1 MYYKVKIIKSP
12 EGNTPKA
19 QQGKQVEGSLQ
30 IQSSAMGG
38 ADIDQYMGKPKT
50 EVRDTL
56 QPVPRD
62 EANLEAEKG
71 ETALGDINGDGFPE
85 HYKIGGKRHYQGGT
99 PLNLPDDTFIFSDYV
114 QMKIKDPDMLAKFGK
129 SSPKGKNS
137 KGYTPADLAKQYDIN
152 KYRKILQDPDSDSVE
167 KKTAEIM
174 IKNYNMKLGALALAQ
189 ESNKGFPQG
198 IPEVSKPF
206 MEANGI
212 SEEQIMPKKQEQAA
226 PEQMPS
232 GEPVA
237 MPEEMM
243 MQQGQQPMSEE
254 DMMAMQQQ
262 DPRQMQEMPMAMY
275 GMSMGGYDMPFAQ
288 KGIETFDPYRQSQ
301 ETIDKAN
308 EYFFERT
315 KGIKLPSYYKPD
327 PYFAD
332 MKAAEQLGISKE
344 PWFNMGLSN
353 QGLRDYYDT
362 FKGNTWEPPHPVQT
376 MSFEFEEGG
385 QLDRYQQKGQV
396 QPPYSEEDAYTSMG
410 VERLNMYR
418 RMYGLPQ
425 LSGTVTKEDIKKAAG
440 EMQAKI
446 IQENPELILDYMS
459 RRTHKPNNQL
469 LSILPK
475 KYPKTTEGVR
485 QAYEAGDLSG
495 EQIRTA
501 YKDDKWWY
509 RALET
514 DRKKLTR
521 EEYDKKMK
529 EEGAIKQN
537 DKLYF
542 QDDADNAQL
551 YTEYYT
557 EDEEPLDPEVQ
568 ETDEEKDVAER
579 DPLVNPN
586 FRPNPAAVAP
596 EWMTPDVLNY
606 YGTLKDKYSINKY
619 LPWAP
624 GIDLEEA
631 SPTYLDPTRELAAQS
646 EQANILTQGLG
657 QFVGPQALSA
667 RAASIQGQGAKQAA
681 DTLGRYNNANVGIE
695 NQFEQMNTNIR
706 NQERAQNQAI
716 SKQLYDQNTF
726 ANQQFDNSMRQ
737 ADAAKRLAFA
747 TGWKN
752 ASDLAAVN
760 ASSDQY
766 DIDPVTGAI
775 VFKGGKQQSPEISKD
790 FNYWLDIYKSQ
801 GMNDK
806 DAIAAAKISS
816 GQGSNYYGPDRDT
829 LMANLQQGGYVLGN
843 SMYPFFYD

>member
-30 IQSSAMGG
+30 VQSSAMGG
-38 ADIDQYMGKPKT
+38 ADIDQYMGKPNT
-50 EVRDTL
+50 EVRDSL

-85 HYKIGGKRHYQGGT
+85 HYKIGGKRHSQGGT

-129 SSPKGKNS
+129 SSPKSKNS

-152 KYRKILQDPDSDSVE
+152 KYRKILQDPDSDAVE

-212 SEEQIMPKKQEQAA
+212 SEEQIIPKKQEQAA

-254 DMMAMQQQ
+254 DMIAMQQQ

-275 GMSMGGYDMPFAQ
+275 GMSMGGYDIPF
-288 KGIETFDPYRQSQ
+288 
-301 ETIDKAN
+301 AN
-308 EYFFERT
+308 EYQ
-315 KGIKLPSYYKPD
+315 S
-327 PYFAD
+327 
-332 MKAAEQLGISKE
+332 
-344 PWFNMGLSN
+344 
-353 QGLRDYYDT
+353 
-362 FKGNTWEPPHPVQT
+362 
-376 MSFEFEEGG
+376 GG
-385 QLDRYQQKGQV
+385 ALETYQQKGQV
-396 QPPYSEEDAYTSMG
+396 QPPYSESEGYSSMG

-425 LSGTVTKEDIKKAAG
+425 LSGTVTEKDIKKAAG

-469 LSILPK
+469 LSVLPK

-485 QAYEAGDLSG
+485 QAYEAGDLSS
-495 EQIRTA
+495 EQIRSA

-514 DRKKLTR
+514 DRKKLTK
-521 EEYDKKMK
+521 EDYDKKMK

-557 EDEEPLDPEVQ
+557 EDGEPIDPEVQ

-586 FRPNPAAVAP
+586 FRPNPAAVTP

-716 SKQLYDQNTF
+716 AKQLYDQNTF
-726 ANQQFDNSMRQ
+726 SNQQFDNSMRQ
-737 ADAAKRLAFA
+737 ADAAKRLAFG

-752 ASDLAAVN
+752 ASNLAAVN
-760 ASSDQY
+760 ASSDQF
-766 DIDPVTGAI
+766 DIDPVTGGI

-790 FNYWLDIYKSQ
+790 FNYWLDIYKGQ

-816 GQGSNYYGPDRDT
+816 GQGSNYYGPDRET
-829 LMANLQQGGYVLGN
+829 LMANAQQGGYVLGN